1 MDEEDSK
8 PPASSSTTPPR
19 DDDDCDDAP
28 IAQQKRRKDNSG
40 RAVVEKDGGGEED
53 AEVYDV
59 AEVQGFRPG
68 DRFEVKWTIF
78 GDNEDAAAAD
88 RIGGGGGEA
97 KEEVDGSAV
106 EDHDGGGGDAV
117 DGEDGGVTVWW
128 AATLVQKT
136 DRMHD
141 LADDERGEGTTSVD
155 DEDSPRRRRSA
166 ATASV
171 RVPIY
176 KLTYAPLEGKD
187 SPPPP
192 RFVSSCLS
200 VIFASFTVSPAW
212 LTPVTTRRPSVPVRP
227 SPSPRPAP
235 IVAVPRARIRLPFRG
250 GRGVHLR
257 KVAPQ
262 PVDGRDHDVPQG
274 GHAESPV
281 VPHPVGCRRRDGTAR
296 RRVGRWDRQGRLRT
310 GPDDGVDESHYA
322 T

>member
-88 RIGGGGGEA
+88 RIGGGGREA

-155 DEDSPRRRRSA
+155 DEDSPLRRRSA
-166 ATASV
+166 AKSARIPGTSRRTLAISVALMAAGRRCSAAAS
-171 RVPIY
+171 R
-176 KLTYAPLEGKD
+176 G
-187 SPPPP
+187 
-192 RFVSSCLS
+192 SSS
-200 VIFASFTVSPAW
+200 
-212 LTPVTTRRPSVPVRP
+212 
-227 SPSPRPAP
+227 SPR
-235 IVAVPRARIRLPFRG
+235 
-250 GRGVHLR
+250 GRTSPGTRSLFFAKGNPVLDHL
-257 KVAPQ
+257 
-262 PVDGRDHDVPQG
+262 VD
-274 GHAESPV
+274 
-281 VPHPVGCRRRDGTAR
+281 
-296 RRVGRWDRQGRLRT
+296 
-310 GPDDGVDESHYA
+310 
-322 T
+322 